1 MGGQSA
7 TRSYSSWINR
17 VGAYLLRAIVLAPVY
32 VVAIVVQAII
42 GDIGIIVTLAAYV
55 FLIAASVRF
64 IIQRAHLGYDFGD
77 RVIGQRLVREQTNQ
91 PMGSGWAVFGRQ
103 VAHIL
108 DALPCYVGF
117 LWPLWDSKKQTFADK
132 VLTTVVVEDNSQG
145 RHEAKDLVLN
155 ALQFWTPVTK
165 S

>member
-1 MGGQSA
+1 MLVKSF
-7 TRSYSSWINR
+7 
-17 VGAYLLRAIVLAPVY
+17 VFLPVYLVLIVL
-32 VVAIVVQAII
+32 QAIL
-42 GDIGIIVTLAAYV
+42 GDIAAIFTLVAYV
-55 FLIAASVRF
+55 FIVAASIRF

-77 RVIGQRLVREQTNQ
+77 RIVNQRLVREQSGQ

-103 VAHIL
+103 LAHIL

-132 VLTTVVVEDNSQG
+132 VLTTVVIEDTTQG
-145 RHEAKDLVLN
+145 RHEAKDLLLN
-155 ALQFWTPVTK
+155 SLQFWTPVLK